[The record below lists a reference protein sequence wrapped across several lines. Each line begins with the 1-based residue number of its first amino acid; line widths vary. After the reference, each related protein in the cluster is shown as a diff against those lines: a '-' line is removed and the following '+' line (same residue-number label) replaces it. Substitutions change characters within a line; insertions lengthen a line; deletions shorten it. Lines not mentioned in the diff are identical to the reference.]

1 MKPKAKAT
9 LPMQQYFRFA
19 RRIYGEDLLEN
30 FLLAAVIAVLLI
42 RLYLY
47 LSGYPQI
54 GLGGLHISHLLFG
67 GLLMLAAIF
76 IALAFLSRPAQEWA
90 SILGGIGFGTFID
103 ETGKYLTQ
111 DNNYFFRPTVAII
124 YVTFILIYLAIRVI
138 FNYRNLTT
146 DEKLANAFDLI
157 GQGTINGL
165 SNEDEQTILSF
176 IQEGGSENPLAMK
189 LAEILPHVRVIP
201 SRRPYWLNRFK
212 QRVDVLYQQVIT
224 RWWFAS
230 VVIAFFAFTALT
242 GFSAA
247 IGTISSPWNWV
258 LALSALA
265 IIVLSLLQFWNSRFP
280 NLQVP
285 LVGSLIVVVL
295 LTAWIVW
302 IDPARKTLPFAD
314 WVLFASS
321 SVSGV
326 LITAGIIFMARS
338 RLRAYQMFQRA
349 ILVSI
354 TLTSVFAFYEY
365 QFYALIGV
373 FLNVLI
379 LLALRYA
386 IKREK
391 IKLPKND

>member
-1 MKPKAKAT
+1 MDA
-9 LPMQQYFRFA
+9 
-19 RRIYGEDLLEN
+19 
-30 FLLAAVIAVLLI
+30 
-42 RLYLY
+42 
-47 LSGYPQI
+47 
-54 GLGGLHISHLLFG
+54 
-67 GLLMLAAIF
+67 
-76 IALAFLSRPAQEWA
+76 
-90 SILGGIGFGTFID
+90 
-103 ETGKYLTQ
+103 
-111 DNNYFFRPTVAII
+111 
-124 YVTFILIYLAIRVI
+124 
-138 FNYRNLTT
+138 
-146 DEKLANAFDLI
+146 
-157 GQGTINGL
+157 
-165 SNEDEQTILSF
+165 
-176 IQEGGSENPLAMK
+176 
-189 LAEILPHVRVIP
+189 
-201 SRRPYWLNRFK
+201 
-212 QRVDVLYQQVIT
+212 LYQQVIT

-230 VVIAFFAFTALT
+230 VVIAFFAFAALT

-258 LALSALA
+258 LAMSALA
-265 IIVLSLLQFWNSRFP
+265 IIALSLLQFWKSRFP

-302 IDPARKTLPFAD
+302 IDPARVTLPFAD

-354 TLTSVFAFYEY
+354 TLTNVFAFYEY

-379 LLALRYA
+379 LLALRYT

-391 IKLPKND
+391 IKLPRND